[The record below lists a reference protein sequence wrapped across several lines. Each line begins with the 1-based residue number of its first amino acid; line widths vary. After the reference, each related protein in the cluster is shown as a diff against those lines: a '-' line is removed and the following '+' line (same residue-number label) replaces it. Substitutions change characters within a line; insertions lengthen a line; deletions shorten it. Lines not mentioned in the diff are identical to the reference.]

1 MTYNLAIFPT
11 SERTKELKKRN
22 GKNTFMKL
30 DYDEPFDTW
39 KAQLLICIDKILQ
52 PEKLDSNHYE
62 VNFTIA
68 RISTAPMPISCEEE
82 YKDMLERLGKSKNPV
97 CNILVQELRQTSS
110 LKVSQA
116 QFTIVDTFLIIWTIQ
131 KHEKENEPEGD
142 EADHMGDDEPK
153 SKKQRKSKV
162 CFSICACPL
171 QYLTAFQAT

>member
-11 SERTKELKKRN
+11 SERTKELKKQN

-30 DYDEPFDTW
+30 DDDEPFDTW
-39 KAQLLICIDKILQ
+39 KAQLLVRIDKILQ
-52 PEKLDSNHYE
+52 PEKLDFNHYE

-110 LKVSQA
+110 SKVSQA
-116 QFTIVDTFLIIWTIQ
+116 
-131 KHEKENEPEGD
+131 
-142 EADHMGDDEPK
+142 
-153 SKKQRKSKV
+153 
-162 CFSICACPL
+162 
-171 QYLTAFQAT
+171 

>member
-1 MTYNLAIFPT
+1 MAKKAQALVTYNLAIFTT

-30 DYDEPFDTW
+30 DDDEPFNTW
-39 KAQLLICIDKILQ
+39 KAQLLVRIDKILQ
-52 PEKLDSNHYE
+52 PEKLDFNHYE

-68 RISTAPMPISCEEE
+68 HISTAPMLISCEEE

-116 QFTIVDTFLIIWTIQ
+116 QFTIVDTFLII
-131 KHEKENEPEGD
+131 
-142 EADHMGDDEPK
+142 
-153 SKKQRKSKV
+153 
-162 CFSICACPL
+162 
-171 QYLTAFQAT
+171 